1 MLGDEAPA
9 SPPPPPGGWA
19 LFSQNGS
26 AEREPG
32 RVAGARGEERGPE
45 LRVLLQD
52 ARVQLQEVQSRNAN
66 VTAMERLLHVQE
78 LQLEAAVSRR
88 PDS

>member
-52 ARVQLQEVQSRNAN
+52 VQSRNAN